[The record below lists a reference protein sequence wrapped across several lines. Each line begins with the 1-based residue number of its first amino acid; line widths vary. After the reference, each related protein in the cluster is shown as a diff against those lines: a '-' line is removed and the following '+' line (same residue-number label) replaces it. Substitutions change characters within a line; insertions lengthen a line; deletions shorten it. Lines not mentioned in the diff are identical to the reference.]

1 MEEPIPARQR
11 KPLPRRVGDA
21 RAEEVLRAPGKT
33 WRAGRVAEGSGLENR
48 RRGNSTGG
56 SNPSLSAKQSTI
68 CLIYLA
74 LSRPQFG
81 FLFAFNL

>member
-33 WRAGRVAEGSGLENR
+33 WRAGRVVEGSGLENR

-56 SNPSLSAKQSTI
+56 SNPSLSARK
-68 CLIYLA
+68 A
-74 LSRPQFG
+74 PFDG
-81 FLFAFNL
+81 AFCFVGEANPGKSDS